1 VSSGGLRSAAQV
13 RADRPRGTLLASSSR
28 WVWAGPFQ
36 ADEYAA
42 YPGVIASPNDH
53 IAISA
58 TLRPSGYLRE
68 TRRGRTFEGPVGA
81 GDAVIIPSREVTE
94 WTGAIPAHV
103 RMAVAPSLV
112 AEAADDIHGAG
123 ARRARI
129 ADVLHTAD
137 PVLARLAELIVAEL
151 RAPDHPAQR
160 LMFDSLAAALVAHL
174 LRAYSGLDE
183 PRAALPAL
191 TRRGVGRA
199 VDYIHQ
205 HPAAAPGLAELAA
218 VAGLSQHHFARAFRA
233 ATGESP
239 VRYAERVR
247 IEHATRLLRSGSLP
261 LAEVAAALGYS
272 DQAHFTRRFRAHT
285 GTTPGEFRGRRVLR
299 RDG

>member
-1 VSSGGLRSAAQV
+1 VSSGGPRSAAQV

-28 WVWAGPFQ
+28 WAWAGPFH
-36 ADEYAA
+36 ADEYAP
-42 YPGVIASPNDH
+42 YPGVLAAPNDH

-68 TRRGRTFEGPVGA
+68 TRRGQTFEGPVGA
-81 GDAVIIPSREVTE
+81 GDAVIIPSRELTE
-94 WTGAIPAHV
+94 WTGTIPAHV

-112 AEAADDIHGAG
+112 AEAADDIHGTR

-174 LRAYSGLDE
+174 LRAYAGLDE

-191 TRRGVGRA
+191 TRRGVGRRRLHPPA
-199 VDYIHQ
+199 PGRRAGPGRTRRRRRAEPAPLRPGLPGGDRRVSCPLRRARPHRARD
-205 HPAAAPGLAELAA
+205 PAAA
-218 VAGLSQHHFARAFRA
+218 
-233 ATGESP
+233 
-239 VRYAERVR
+239 VR
-247 IEHATRLLRSGSLP
+247 
-261 LAEVAAALGYS
+261 VAAAG
-272 DQAHFTRRFRAHT
+272 
-285 GTTPGEFRGRRVLR
+285 RGRRRPRVQRPGSFHAPLPGPYG
-299 RDG
+299 DDAG